1 MSRPGNPRPAPIPHK
16 GLRLTRTVLS
26 AQSDSTL
33 RISHTSLRRAVGC
46 MVWLKW
52 SRQSLNPMG
61 KLIADIIV
69 ETLQNTSDKHCC
81 GAGQP
86 PECRGEESRK
96 WGG

>member
-1 MSRPGNPRPAPIPHK
+1 
-16 GLRLTRTVLS
+16 
-26 AQSDSTL
+26 
-33 RISHTSLRRAVGC
+33 

-96 WGG
+96 W